1 MEKHIRL
8 IRDIFTHYGMETEA
22 DTAEGYDFSAADDKY
37 DYVVAVKMPK
47 NPTVGIL
54 QLEPIIRDLI
64 RAAEREEKTPIL
76 VIGAVMRKQRK
87 ALKRYEDLVLIDI
100 QNLLYMVQN
109 RHDQKL
115 QLLSA
120 LEYSVDLLLPE
131 KPDLAVV
138 APIFLTS
145 PDEPGFDDSDEL
157 RARNRLDGLITLL
170 SDWDRASTASTDYED
185 VCCNVLKRLF
195 ADDLALWQAQ
205 KKSNDGLFRFD
216 LICKIKNGNDK
227 EFWRMA
233 ERYFGSK
240 YIVFEF
246 KNYSGMVGQ
255 REIFTTVK
263 YLYSKALRGVAII
276 ISTNG
281 TDDHGDRAIRGILR
295 DEGKLI
301 LSLSNQDLVQMLKM
315 KRRNDD
321 PAEYLSEKLDALLID
336 LEK

>member
-1 MEKHIRL
+1 MEKHVSL
-8 IRDIFTHYGMETEA
+8 IRDIFTHYGMEIGTDSEY
-22 DTAEGYDFSAADDKY
+22 GYDFSAMDDKY
-37 DYVVAVKMPK
+37 SYVVAVKMPK

-64 RAAEREEKTPIL
+64 KAAEQEEKTPIL
-76 VIGAVMRKQRK
+76 VIGAVMRRQRK
-87 ALKRYEDLVLIDI
+87 ALKKYESLVLIDI

-109 RHDQKL
+109 QNEQKL

-131 KPDLAVV
+131 KPDLAI
-138 APIFLTS
+138 AATILLTS
-145 PDEPGFDDSDEL
+145 PDDPGYEDSDEI

-170 SDWDRASTASTDYED
+170 SNWDRASSESTDYED
-185 VCCNVLKRLF
+185 VCCNVLNRLF

-227 EFWRMA
+227 EFWRMS
-233 ERYFGSK
+233 EQYFGSK

-246 KNYSGMVGQ
+246 KNYTGMVGQ

-263 YLYSKALRGVAII
+263 YLYSKALRRVAII

-281 TDDHGDRAIRGILR
+281 TDEHGARAIRGILR

-301 LSLSNQDLVQMLKM
+301 LSLSNRDLVEMLKM

-321 PAEYLSEKLDALLID
+321 PADYLSEKLDALLVD

>member
-1 MEKHIRL
+1 ME
-8 IRDIFTHYGMETEA
+8 
-22 DTAEGYDFSAADDKY
+22 DDKY
-37 DYVVAVKMPK
+37 SYVAAVKMPK

-54 QLEPIIRDLI
+54 YLEPIIQELI
-64 RAAEREEKTPIL
+64 KAADREEKTPLL
-76 VIGAVMRKQRK
+76 VVGAVMRRHRK
-87 ALKRYEDLVLIDI
+87 ALKKYESLVLIDI

-109 RHDQKL
+109 HNEQQL
-115 QLLSA
+115 ELLSA

-131 KPDLAVV
+131 KPDMYVEQTIL
-138 APIFLTS
+138 LTS
-145 PDEPGFDDSDEL
+145 PDDPGYEDSDAVK
-157 RARNRLDGLITLL
+157 ARNRLDGLIALL
-170 SDWDRASTASTDYED
+170 SDWERVASTSTDYED

-205 KKSNDGLFRFD
+205 QRSNDGLFRFD

-227 EFWRMA
+227 EFWQMA
-233 ERYFGSK
+233 EQYFGSK

-246 KNYSGMVGQ
+246 KNYTGPVGQ

-276 ISTNG
+276 ISTHG
-281 TDDHGDRAIRGILR
+281 TDEHGERAIRGILR

-301 LSLSNQDLVQMLKM
+301 LSLSNQDLVEMLKM
-315 KRRNDD
+315 KRHNDD
-321 PAEYLSEKLDALLID
+321 PADYLSEKLDALLIE